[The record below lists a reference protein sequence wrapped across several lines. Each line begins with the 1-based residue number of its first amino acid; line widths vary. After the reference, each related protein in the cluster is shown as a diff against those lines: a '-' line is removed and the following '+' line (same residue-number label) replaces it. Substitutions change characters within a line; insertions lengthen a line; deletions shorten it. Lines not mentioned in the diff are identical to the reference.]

1 MFLLQ
6 DSKKVIK
13 ATILIRS
20 IVPTILWY
28 NFSIRN
34 FLTSLLVVRIYQLP
48 IMLLNFDIYTDI
60 FYIDFYTEEV
70 PK

>member
-6 DSKKVIK
+6 NSKKAIK